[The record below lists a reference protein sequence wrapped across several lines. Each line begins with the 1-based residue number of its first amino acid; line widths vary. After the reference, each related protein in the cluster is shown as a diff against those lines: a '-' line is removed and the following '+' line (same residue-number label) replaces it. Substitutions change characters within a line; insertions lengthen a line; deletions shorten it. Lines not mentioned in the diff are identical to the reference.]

1 MNREVRIFISLGANL
16 DEPARQV
23 REAVRRL
30 KNLGGLRVAKVSSM
44 YLTEPVGPVSQPPF
58 VNAAAELWS
67 SLSPEKVLEM
77 LLSVEVAM
85 GRQRA
90 ERWGPRHI
98 DIDLLL
104 FSDRV
109 IDAPGLR
116 VPHPRM
122 HERRFVLEP
131 LVELAPGVIHP
142 RRGRTVAELL
152 GGLPA
157 GGPWVKRANERWEE
171 SLAAPQ

>member
-1 MNREVRIFISLGANL
+1 M
-16 DEPARQV
+16 
-23 REAVRRL
+23 EAVRRL

-67 SLSPEKVLEM
+67 SLSPEKVLET
-77 LLSVEVAM
+77 LLGVEVAM

-90 ERWGPRHI
+90 ERWGPRRI

-104 FSDRV
+104 FADRV
-109 IDAPGLR
+109 IDAPGLK

-131 LVELAPGVIHP
+131 LVELAPEIIHP
-142 RRGRTVAELL
+142 RLGRTVAELL
-152 GGLPA
+152 GRLPA
-157 GGPWVKRANERWEE
+157 GGPRVKRVNECWEE